1 VRSDVIRQQ
10 SAKELLALR
19 PDVILTQNTPLTA
32 SMLQNGLDRG
42 SHRRNQAL
50 MGGGTQRAY
59 SRDRYR
65 VGREKIDVIVGG
77 GTISV
82 LAAKQVI
89 PIVLVS
95 TGLVV
100 NLARPSGNVAGLSS
114 GAFARAFARP
124 TETDCV
130 AGHIRLELRN
140 VVPNYPSESS
150 RGFPGSQPNSGHGD
164 Y

>member
-1 VRSDVIRQQ
+1 
-10 SAKELLALR
+10 
-19 PDVILTQNTPLTA
+19 
-32 SMLQNGLDRG
+32 MLQHGLDRG

-65 VGREKIDVIVGG
+65 VGREKIDAIVGG

-114 GAFARAFARP
+114 GAFA
-124 TETDCV
+124 
-130 AGHIRLELRN
+130 H
-140 VVPNYPSESS
+140 
-150 RGFPGSQPNSGHGD
+150 
-164 Y
+164 